1 MNFDNASPNILV
13 IRLGLLGD
21 MMCTTPMLEAIKK
34 HFPAGRLCLL
44 SNEYNRPVV
53 TRNPFV
59 DRLYTYI
66 HTKERQRNPRQ
77 GLLASL
83 IDAWR
88 LKHDLKNE
96 HFGWVIICN
105 AGFNKAS
112 VRIAQKLRPAKII
125 SATREDGSYDYHVD
139 YPIHGLLSEPIRHE
153 VIRTFDLLA
162 PLGMNQ
168 AELPKHLTLTPDPQI
183 LADFQRQFAP
193 PAGQLIVAVHISA
206 RDRQREWPIENFAA
220 LMHAVEKNLPNARF
234 WIIHAP
240 NDNNRANQLKPMIEG
255 IQHQFMVPTNTEQ
268 LIATLALSTVVVC
281 QEGGILHL
289 AAGLQKPVVGLFE
302 NTPEKVGAWFPWG
315 VPHVSVKPGPGEPIA
330 VIKTQSVIDGVL
342 ALFPT

>member
-1 MNFDNASPNILV
+1 MNHHNTAPNILV

-34 HFPAGRLCLL
+34 HFPGGRLCLL

-53 TRNPFV
+53 TRNPFI

-66 HTKERQRNPRQ
+66 HSKERQRNPRQ
-77 GLLASL
+77 GLLVSL

-88 LKHDLKNE
+88 LKRDLRNE
-96 HFGWVIICN
+96 HFDWVIICN
-105 AGFNKAS
+105 AGFHKAS

-139 YPIHGLLSEPIRHE
+139 YPIHGLLNEPIRHE
-153 VIRTFDLLA
+153 AVRTFDLLA
-162 PLGMNQ
+162 PLGINPT
-168 AELPKHLTLTPDPQI
+168 ELPEHLTLTADPEA
-183 LADFQRQFAP
+183 LADLRQQYASTP
-193 PAGQLIVAVHISA
+193 DQLIIAVHISA
-206 RDRQREWPIENFAA
+206 RDRRREWPIENFAA
-220 LMHAVEKNLPNARF
+220 LIHSIRDNLPNPRF

-240 NDNNRANQLKPMIEG
+240 NDNARAHQLKPVIEG
-255 IQHQFMVPTNTEQ
+255 VQHQFMTPANTEQ

-289 AAGLQKPVVGLFE
+289 AAGLKKPVIGLFE
-302 NTPEKVGAWFPWG
+302 NTPEKIGAWFPWG
-315 VPHVSVKPGPGEPIA
+315 VSHVTIKPNPGEPIA
-330 VIKTQSVIDGVL
+330 AIKVQQVVDGVL
-342 ALFPT
+342 TLIPT